1 MLRQIVL
8 RYQALVN
15 SIDKL
20 IEVSGFDIEYL
31 AGQLKLKPANFLL
44 KRKKADWTSAQLLAL
59 LSLIENSKS
68 QEYIDE
74 LMIKQAGKN
83 FISSEEFEK
92 RMNWQ

>member
-31 AGQLKLKPANFLL
+31 ARQLKLKPANFLL
-44 KRKKADWTSAQLLAL
+44 KRKKADWTTAELLTL
-59 LSLIENSKS
+59 LPLIENNKS
-68 QEYIDE
+68 QDYVDKI
-74 LMIKQAGKN
+74 
-83 FISSEEFEK
+83 
-92 RMNWQ
+92 MNWQ

>member
-8 RYQALVN
+8 RYQALIN
-15 SIDKL
+15 SVDKL

-31 AGQLKLKPANFLL
+31 ARQLKLKPANFLL
-44 KRKKADWTSAQLLAL
+44 KRKKADWTTAQLLAL
-59 LSLIENSKS
+59 LSLIENSKF
-68 QEYIDE
+68 QDDIDE
-74 LMIKQAGKN
+74 LIIKQVGNN